1 MQKFML
7 IIKEDLAEL
16 ARAGDTERYRKMRV
30 MMAWV
35 ESLHE
40 SVSYLGGEPLEVPRK
55 YVTKDQIV
63 SDGPFIEAKEGITGY
78 MMIDAENLEQA
89 AAIAQSCPLV
99 QLDQMSI
106 EVSAVLSTNIPT
118 ENGKS

>member
-1 MQKFML
+1 ML
-7 IIKEDLAEL
+7 IIKEDLADL
-16 ARAGDTERYRKMRV
+16 ARSGDAQRYARMRV

-40 SVSYLGGEPLEVPRK
+40 SVSYLGGDPLEITRK
-55 YVTKDQIV
+55 YVTKDRIV

-78 MMIDAENLEQA
+78 MMINAENLEQA

-99 QLDQMSI
+99 QQDVMSI
-106 EVSAVLSTNIPT
+106 EVSAVLLVDNAML
-118 ENGKS
+118 NGQS